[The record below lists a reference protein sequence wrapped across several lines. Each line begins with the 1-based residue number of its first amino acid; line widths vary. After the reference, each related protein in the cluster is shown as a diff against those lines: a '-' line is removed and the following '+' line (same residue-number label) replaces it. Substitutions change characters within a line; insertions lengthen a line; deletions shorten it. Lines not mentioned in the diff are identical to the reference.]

1 MAVDYD
7 LVIIGGGS
15 AGLVVASAAAQI
27 KAKVALVERERL
39 GGECLYYGC
48 VPSKSLIHAA
58 RTSYDVQ
65 HADRFGVYTQPPR
78 IEFAEA
84 IGHVQKVIRTI
95 EVHDSPERFESLG
108 VEVIFGEGQ
117 FCDRNTFEVNGRK
130 LKARAFVVAT
140 GSHPFLPAVEGLQ
153 EAGYITNKT
162 VFTRTEQPE
171 SLVIIGA
178 GPIGCELGQSF
189 QRLGTQVTIISS
201 RANIMPKEE
210 PEVAAVVE
218 KQLEA
223 EGIRIIRNA
232 KAERVEVIDGKK
244 HVWAGKENVIA
255 DDILL
260 AAGQV
265 PSVSSLNLQA
275 AEVEVGKQG
284 IKVNEKL
291 QSVTNPRIYACG
303 DVIGGYQF
311 THVASYEAAIVLKNA
326 LFFPLTKAKYE
337 VIPWATFTDPEL
349 ARVGMTEKQ
358 ARDRY
363 GDDIYVLKQNFADV
377 DRAQAEGQT
386 AGFAKFI
393 TKGNG
398 EILGAHMVGPSA
410 GELIH
415 EVVLAMT
422 QGLKISALTG
432 MIHIYPTLAEI
443 NSKTALQLTKQ
454 KYAKNTRLQTI
465 LTKFFNFR
473 RSIGG

>member
-58 RTSYDVQ
+58 RAAYDVQ
-65 HADRFGVYTQPPR
+65 HADRFGVYAQPPR

-140 GSHPFLPAVEGLQ
+140 GSHPFLPAVDGLQ
-153 EAGYITNKT
+153 EVDYITNKT

-171 SLVIIGA
+171 SLVVIGA

-201 RANIMPKEE
+201 HANIMSKEE

-218 KQLEA
+218 QQLEA

-244 HVWAGKENVIA
+244 HVWAGKEKVIA

-422 QGLKISALTG
+422 QGLKVSALTG

-454 KYAKNTRLQTI
+454 KYAQNTRLQTI